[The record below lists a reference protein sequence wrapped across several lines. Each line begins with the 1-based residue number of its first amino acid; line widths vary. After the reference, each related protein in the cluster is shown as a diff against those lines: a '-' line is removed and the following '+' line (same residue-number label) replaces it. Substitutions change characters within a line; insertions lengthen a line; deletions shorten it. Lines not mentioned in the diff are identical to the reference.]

1 MYINV
6 LLLLFKVNILES
18 NKNQNSEITVPIVS
32 DTKVTYDVNYGGNYF
47 IRVSTIT
54 PNAIPSPLINYRAP
68 ELPPP
73 HQVKV
78 FNRPDSHYEIYWQKP
93 SLPPKLHSS

>member
-1 MYINV
+1 M
-6 LLLLFKVNILES
+6 NILES
-18 NKNQNSEITVPIVS
+18 NKNQNFEIVVPIVS
-32 DTKVTYDVNYGGNYF
+32 DAKAKLSFDINYGGNYF

-68 ELPPP
+68 ELPVP

-78 FNRPDSHYEIYWQKP
+78 FSRPDSHYEIYWQKP
-93 SLPPKLHSS
+93 SLPSKLHAS